1 MCLVKWKTLLA
12 RHCAWTVVTWL
23 KWMAAHCSRS
33 RCLAPG
39 AAARSVTETPSR
51 SRVCTR
57 LASVMRCSS
66 RFICSLVRVEYLDR
80 GDSPVTMCNVDIR
93 SLPNEPDSK
102 HQNVGEGGAK

>member
-39 AAARSVTETPSR
+39 AAARSVTATPSR

-80 GDSPVTMCNVDIR
+80 GTSPVSNVDVR